1 MSALSLPA
9 TSTMVSL
16 GANLLLLLVA
26 TASVWWAVVVRRRM
40 SELCRSDGSSAA
52 SHMAARH
59 RVADAIEHRR
69 VHIALQPIIDLTTG
83 RLAGAEALA
92 RFADGRPPDEWFGEA
107 TETGQVLDLDALT
120 FASAV
125 GLLRTLPEH
134 CYLSV
139 NASPELVMRGDL
151 VRRLDE
157 QRVPL
162 DRLVIEVTEHVKVS
176 SYSDLHTRLAVL
188 RERGVRLAIDDT
200 GAGYASFNH
209 VLQLKP
215 DIIKIDRSLIVDITD
230 DAARRSLVTAL
241 VLLALDLDA
250 SITAEGVE
258 TASELETLATL
269 GVDCAQGYLLA
280 RPSTDRSRWA
290 AWTDP
295 GRVWDAGQAHIDS
308 GRSVS
313 LPGRPLV

>member
-1 MSALSLPA
+1 
-9 TSTMVSL
+9 
-16 GANLLLLLVA
+16 
-26 TASVWWAVVVRRRM
+26 
-40 SELCRSDGSSAA
+40 
-52 SHMAARH
+52 MAARH
-59 RVADAIEHRR
+59 RVADAIERRR

-92 RFADGRPPDEWFGEA
+92 RFPDGRPPDEWFGEA

-120 FASAV
+120 FTSALD
-125 GLLRTLPEH
+125 LLNTLPEH

-139 NASPELVMRGDL
+139 NASPELLMRGDL

-157 QRVPL
+157 QHVPL
-162 DRLVIEVTEHVKVS
+162 DRLVIEVTEHVKIS
-176 SYSDLHTRLAVL
+176 SYGDLHTRLAVL

-280 RPSTDRSRWA
+280 RPSTDRARWT

-295 GRVWDAGQAHIDS
+295 GRVWDAGRTRNDS
-308 GRSVS
+308 GRSVT
-313 LPGRPLV
+313 LPDRPLV